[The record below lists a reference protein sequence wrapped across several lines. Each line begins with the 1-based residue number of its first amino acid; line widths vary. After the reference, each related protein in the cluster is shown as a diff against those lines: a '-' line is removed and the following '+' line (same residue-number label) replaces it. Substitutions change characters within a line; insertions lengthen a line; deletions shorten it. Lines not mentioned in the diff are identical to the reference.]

1 MAPAL
6 LDTAERY
13 QLPSEMSS
21 IVPGMKIAEGGY
33 GEVFKGT
40 GGPPNV
46 AVKVFKRRKDRDT
59 ELQNLLLIKKAKPS
73 HNSIIT
79 VIGPLDKHSEYYILL
94 PLEGASLKSQLE
106 TTFKE
111 SRSGVLSN
119 VSELFEGISW
129 LHKQVGYHLDI
140 KPGNILRRRT
150 GGYVLIDFG
159 TLLLKDSSSNSEH
172 NYSEYACR
180 LDDEVGGW
188 SDVWSTGCVTM
199 VILVWATQGHDEVEN
214 FRDERKSAQKHAESD
229 GPVHISVPYF
239 DFKSDINSAV
249 VQKLIELG
257 KEFPKQVPI
266 LYQMLERDRRN
277 RLTMFDASLRW
288 SGSLK

>member
-40 GGPPNV
+40 GGPPDLLV
-46 AVKVFKRRKDRDT
+46 AVKRFKSPKDCDT
-59 ELQNLLLIKKAKPS
+59 ELQNLLSIKKAKPP
-73 HNSIIT
+73 HNSIII
-79 VIGPLDKHSEYYILL
+79 VIGPLDKYCILL
-94 PLEGASLKSQLE
+94 PLEKESLKSQLE
-106 TTFKE
+106 TTCEE
-111 SRSGVLSN
+111 SRSVVLRN
-119 VSELFEGISW
+119 VGELFEGISW

-159 TLLLKDSSSNSEH
+159 TLLPKGSSHNSEH
-172 NYSEYACR
+172 NFSEYACR
-180 LDDEVGGW
+180 LDDKVGGW
-188 SDVWSTGCVTM
+188 SDVWSIGCVTM
-199 VILVWATQGHDEVEN
+199 VILVWVTQGHDEVEN

-229 GPVHISVPYF
+229 GPVHINVPYF
-239 DFKSDINSAV
+239 DFGSDTSPAV
-249 VQKLIELG
+249 VQKLTELG

-266 LYQMLERDRRN
+266 LYQMLEHDRRN